1 MILGSL
7 GLAWGL
13 RYGWKSSNSDL
24 SWQLSWHLSW
34 QKRWQQALLCFVL
47 PPLLVITTAIAVLWM
62 GVEGQMIG
70 LEAGRLSYVIALMF
84 LIYSIFRSGQLAWLG
99 WQSLQKLQKLV
110 VKVETSDRLENLP
123 ADCSESMQLLDI
135 PMLFAAQIGFW
146 RSRLF
151 VSQGLLDSLDAQH
164 LEAVLLH
171 ERAHAHY
178 RDTFWFFWLGCLR
191 QIMPWLPHTQALWEE
206 LLLLRELRADRWAA
220 QQLDGLLLAESLLA
234 MVSSNMLPSET
245 FAAAFGSTNTSDR
258 LEERIEFLLA
268 DPEPLPQ
275 FSWRS
280 LLWFG
285 FALLPLAVLPLHS

>member
-1 MILGSL
+1 MLFFSMHSVMLLGSL

-13 RYGWKSSNSDL
+13 RYGWQSSHNS
-24 SWQLSWHLSW
+24 SVTWQRRWHRTLF
-34 QKRWQQALLCFVL
+34 CFVL
-47 PPLLVITTAIAVLWM
+47 PPMLVVTTAIAVLCM
-62 GVEGQMIG
+62 GAEGQMIG
-70 LEAGRLSYVIALMF
+70 LQAGYVSYAIALTF
-84 LIYSIFRSGQLAWLG
+84 LGYSIFRAGQLALIG

-110 VKVETSDRLENLP
+110 IDKESVSTD
-123 ADCSESMQLLDI
+123 SMQLLDM

-146 RSRLF
+146 RSQLF
-151 VSQGLLDSLDAQH
+151 VSQGLLDTLDAEH

-191 QIMPWLPHTQALWEE
+191 QIMPWLPNTQELWEE

-220 QQLDGLLLAESLLA
+220 QYLDGLLIAESLLE
-234 MVSSNMLPSET
+234 MVRYNMLPTGT

-258 LEERIEFLLA
+258 LEERINFLLA
-268 DPEPLPQ
+268 EPEPLPQ

-280 LLWFG
+280 LFGLG
-285 FALLPLAVLPLHS
+285 FALLPLTVLPLHS

>member
-1 MILGSL
+1 MAFFSIHSVMLLGSL

-13 RYGWKSSNSDL
+13 RYGWKLSNSDL
-24 SWQLSWHLSW
+24 SWQ
-34 QKRWQQALLCFVL
+34 KRWQKALLCFVL
-47 PPLLVITTAIAVLWM
+47 PPLLVITTAIAVLCM

-70 LEAGRLSYVIALMF
+70 IEAGRMSYAIALIF
-84 LIYSIFRSGQLAWLG
+84 GIYSIFRSGQLAWLG

-110 VKVETSDRLENLP
+110 VKGETSN
-123 ADCSESMQLLDI
+123 CSEDGLESMQLLDI

-191 QIMPWLPHTQALWEE
+191 QIMPWLPNTQDLWEE

-220 QQLDGLLLAESLLA
+220 QKLDGLLLAESLLA

-258 LEERIEFLLA
+258 LEERIDFLLA

-285 FALLPLAVLPLHS
+285 FALLPLAVLQLHS

>member
-1 MILGSL
+1 MAFFSIHSVMLLGSL

-13 RYGWKSSNSDL
+13 RYGWKLSNSDL
-24 SWQLSWHLSW
+24 SWQ
-34 QKRWQQALLCFVL
+34 KRWQKALLCFVL
-47 PPLLVITTAIAVLWM
+47 PPLLVITTAIAVLCM

-70 LEAGRLSYVIALMF
+70 LEAGRLSYVIALIF
-84 LIYSIFRSGQLAWLG
+84 GIYSIFRSGQLAWLG

-110 VKVETSDRLENLP
+110 VKGETSN
-123 ADCSESMQLLDI
+123 CSEDGLESMQLLDI

-191 QIMPWLPHTQALWEE
+191 QIMPWLPNTQDLWEE

-220 QQLDGLLLAESLLA
+220 QKLDGLLLAESLLA

-258 LEERIEFLLA
+258 LEERIDFLLA